1 MTCRFFRLVLTVVG
15 GIGAP
20 RLAVVVP
27 AALLGPRTV
36 PVGVAPRVVGPV
48 VRRPRTVTDA
58 AAAAAAGSVGRARP
72 AVAVLVGVLFPL
84 APPPE
89 GVGRALT
96 GFVVR
101 GARAVAGI
109 VSSAAGTAAAAIHV
123 VAAVPVDVAVAAVVG
138 LVEVVAAV
146 GAVVAVTAASRVVS
160 AL

>member
-58 AAAAAAGSVGRARP
+58 AAAAAGSVGRARP

-109 VSSAAGTAAAAIHV
+109 VSSAAGTAAAIHV

>member
-109 VSSAAGTAAAAIHV
+109 VSSAAGTAAAIHV

>member
-109 VSSAAGTAAAAIHV
+109 VSSAAGAAVHV
-123 VAAVPVDVAVAAVVG
+123 IAAVPVDVAVAAVVG
-138 LVEVVAAV
+138 LVKVVAAV